1 MSHIVNTMTTLKFSS
16 MGVTM
21 GLDATVQFRTSSTV
35 KEGAFAV
42 FEEMGI
48 SPSAALQL
56 FLQQVQK
63 TRTLPFI
70 VTANPAM
77 EEKEEGYDEW
87 LRARL
92 ERTIQLVDSGKMPT
106 YTTAEVRTHMKERRE
121 KWRSERNSVTAK

>member
-1 MSHIVNTMTTLKFSS
+1 

-21 GLDATVQFRTSSTV
+21 GLNATVQFRTSSAV

-63 TRTLPFI
+63 THTLPFI
-70 VTANPAM
+70 ITANPAL
-77 EEKEEGYDEW
+77 EEKEEGYDDW

-92 ERTIQLVDSGKMPT
+92 ADTIQKLDSGAMKSASME
-106 YTTAEVRTHMKERRE
+106 EVRARLQAKRSARKATHL
-121 KWRSERNSVTAK
+121 TAA

>member
-1 MSHIVNTMTTLKFSS
+1 
-16 MGVTM
+16 MGITM
-21 GLDATVQFRTSSTV
+21 GLNATVQFRTSSAV

-63 TRTLPFI
+63 THTLPFI
-70 VTANPAM
+70 ITANPAL
-77 EEKEEGYDEW
+77 EEKEEGYDDW

-92 ERTIQLVDSGKMPT
+92 ANTIQKLDSGEMKSSSIDEVRARLQAKRT
-106 YTTAEVRTHMKERRE
+106 ARRATHITTA
-121 KWRSERNSVTAK
+121 

>member
-1 MSHIVNTMTTLKFSS
+1 

-21 GLDATVQFRTSSTV
+21 GLNATVQFRTSSAV

-63 TRTLPFI
+63 THTLPFI
-70 VTANPAM
+70 ITANPAL
-77 EEKEEGYDEW
+77 EEKEEGYDDW

-92 ERTIQLVDSGKMPT
+92 ADTIQKLDSGEMKT
-106 YTTAEVRTHMKERRE
+106 HTLDEVTEHLRIKRAERR
-121 KWRSERNSVTAK
+121 KARTSLSQHQ

>member
-1 MSHIVNTMTTLKFSS
+1 
-16 MGVTM
+16 MGIAM
-21 GLDATVQFRTSSTV
+21 GLNATVQFRTSSTV
-35 KEGAFAV
+35 KDGAFAV

-56 FLQQVQK
+56 FLQQVQN
-63 TRTLPFI
+63 TRPLPFI

-77 EEKEEGYDEW
+77 EEKEDGYDDW

-106 YTTAEVRTHMKERRE
+106 YTTVEVREHMKERRA
-121 KWRSERNSVTAK
+121 KWRSEKNSVTSK

>member
-1 MSHIVNTMTTLKFSS
+1 MAI
-16 MGVTM
+16 TM
-21 GLDATVQFRTSSTV
+21 GLNATVQFRTSSAV

-63 TRTLPFI
+63 THTLPFI
-70 VTANPAM
+70 ITANPAL
-77 EEKEEGYDEW
+77 EEKEEGYDDW

-92 ERTIQLVDSGKMPT
+92 ANTIQKLDSGEMKSSSIDEVRARLQAKRAARRAT
-106 YTTAEVRTHMKERRE
+106 HITTA
-121 KWRSERNSVTAK
+121 

>member
-1 MSHIVNTMTTLKFSS
+1 
-16 MGVTM
+16 MGITM
-21 GLDATVQFRTSSTV
+21 GLNATVQFRTSSAV

-63 TRTLPFI
+63 THTLPFI
-70 VTANPAM
+70 ITANPAL
-77 EEKEEGYDEW
+77 EEKEEGYDDW

-92 ERTIQLVDSGKMPT
+92 ANTIQKLDSGEMKSSSIDEVRARLQAKRT
-106 YTTAEVRTHMKERRE
+106 ARRAAHITTA
-121 KWRSERNSVTAK
+121 

>member
-1 MSHIVNTMTTLKFSS
+1 MAI
-16 MGVTM
+16 TM
-21 GLDATVQFRTSSTV
+21 GLNATVQFRTSSAV

-63 TRTLPFI
+63 THTLPFI
-70 VTANPAM
+70 ITANPAL
-77 EEKEEGYDEW
+77 EEKEEGYDDW

-92 ERTIQLVDSGKMPT
+92 ANTIQKLDSGEMKSSSIDEVRARSQAKRAARRAT
-106 YTTAEVRTHMKERRE
+106 HITTA
-121 KWRSERNSVTAK
+121 

>member
-1 MSHIVNTMTTLKFSS
+1 MSHIVNTMAILKFSS

-87 LRARL
+87 LLARL
-92 ERTIQLVDSGKMPT
+92 ERTMKMVDSGEMKT
-106 YTTAEVRTHMKERRE
+106 YPHHEAMSLLDARIAKRRAIAAT
-121 KWRSERNSVTAK
+121 NNN